1 MLQRR
6 GSLLIACIVCGL
18 LAIVPNVLSS
28 PAGAPQ
34 AQRETGIPTNTPAST
49 PALGYMP
56 LVMLQPTPTNTPTP
70 EPTPTN
76 TPIPVPGVRVVGQTF
91 SYVDSINYLHIIG
104 EVQNTRSST
113 VQFVRLTAN
122 IFDGA

>member
-18 LAIVPNVLSS
+18 LAIVPNVLRS

-56 LVMLQPTPTNTPTP
+56 LVMLQ
-70 EPTPTN
+70 PTPTN

-122 IFDGA
+122 